1 MMALTHG
8 FAALALAVVA
18 LPVLG
23 DHVGGPLLLAAAFVG
38 GLAPDADLL
47 ASHRKTL
54 HYPVGFSVV
63 ALALL
68 GAVALTG
75 WTALVV
81 PTVVAGAA
89 ALHAVS
95 DVLGGSAERE
105 PWNPVTDN
113 GVYNHVL
120 GRWHRPRR
128 YVRYSGAPEDFLV
141 CLAFA
146 AVAIG
151 SGLTAPAVDRAL
163 IALVAFAGIYAL
175 CRKRLAAIST
185 VAGSLVPTRLCAVL
199 PAVRVEE
206 SETDGTTVDIRF
218 GR

>member
-8 FAALALAVVA
+8 FAALAVAVVA
-18 LPVLG
+18 LPVFG

-63 ALALL
+63 ALTLL
-68 GAVALTG
+68 GAFVLTG
-75 WTALVV
+75 WTALVL
-81 PTVVAGAA
+81 PTVVVGAA

-105 PWNPVTDN
+105 PWNPVTEN
-113 GVYNHVL
+113 GVYNHAL

-141 CLAFA
+141 CLALGTVAVSSALTPPA
-146 AVAIG
+146 ADRVLL
-151 SGLTAPAVDRAL
+151 GLL
-163 IALVAFAGIYAL
+163 AFAGGYAL
-175 CRKRLAAIST
+175 CRKRLAAIGAALSD
-185 VAGSLVPTRLCAVL
+185 LVPTRLRAVL
-199 PAVRVEE
+199 PSVRIVET
-206 SETDGTTVDIRF
+206 ETDGTTVDIRF

>member
-8 FAALALAVVA
+8 FAALAAAVVV

-23 DHVGGPLLLAAAFVG
+23 DYVGAPLLLAAAFVG

-54 HYPVGFSVV
+54 HYPVGFSVLFLV
-63 ALALL
+63 LL
-68 GAVALTG
+68 GAVHLT
-75 WTALVV
+75 ASAPLVV
-81 PTVVAGAA
+81 LTVGVGAA

-95 DVLGGSAERE
+95 DVFGGSAERE
-105 PWNPVTDN
+105 PWNPVTEN

-141 CLAFA
+141 CLGFA
-146 AVAIG
+146 AVTISSG
-151 SGLTAPAVDRAL
+151 STPAAAD
-163 IALVAFAGIYAL
+163 IALFSLVAVAGLYSL
-175 CRKRLAAIST
+175 CRKRLAAIG
-185 VAGSLVPTRLCAVL
+185 AGIGGLVPTRLRAIL
-199 PAVRVEE
+199 PAVRIRET
-206 SETDGTTVDIRF
+206 ETDGTTIDVRF

>member
-8 FAALALAVVA
+8 FASLAVAVVVF
-18 LPVLG
+18 PVVG
-23 DHVGGPLLLAAAFVG
+23 DHVGGPLLLAAFLG

-54 HYPVGFSVV
+54 HYPVGFSAVT
-63 ALALL
+63 LL
-68 GAVALTG
+68 LFGAVLLTG
-75 WTALVV
+75 WSALLL
-81 PTVVAGAA
+81 PTVAVGAA

-105 PWNPVTDN
+105 PWNPTMDT
-113 GVYNHVL
+113 GVYKPRSRPLASTAPIRPLL
-120 GRWHRPRR
+120 GRA
-128 YVRYSGAPEDFLV
+128 GGFFV

-146 AVAIG
+146 TVAVSSAVTP
-151 SGLTAPAVDRAL
+151 TAADITL
-163 IALVAFAGIYAL
+163 FWLVALAGLYTL

-185 VAGSLVPTRLCAVL
+185 GLSNLVPTRVRTLL
-199 PAVRVEE
+199 PTVRIEE
-206 SETDGTTVDIRF
+206 TETDGTTVDIRF

>member
-8 FAALALAVVA
+8 FASLAVAVVVF
-18 LPVLG
+18 PVVG
-23 DHVGGPLLLAAAFVG
+23 DHVGGPLLLAAFLG

-54 HYPVGFSVV
+54 HYPVGFSAVT
-63 ALALL
+63 LL
-68 GAVALTG
+68 LFGAVLLTG
-75 WTALVV
+75 WSALLL
-81 PTVVAGAA
+81 PTVAVGAA

-105 PWNPVTDN
+105 PWNPTMDT

-128 YVRYSGAPEDFLV
+128 YVRYSGAPEDFFV

-146 AVAIG
+146 TVAVSSAVTP
-151 SGLTAPAVDRAL
+151 TAADITL
-163 IALVAFAGIYAL
+163 FWLVALAGLYTL

-185 VAGSLVPTRLCAVL
+185 GLSNLVPTRVRTLL
-199 PAVRVEE
+199 PTVRIEE
-206 SETDGTTVDIRF
+206 TETDGTTVDIRF

>member
-8 FAALALAVVA
+8 FMALAAAVLLLPA
-18 LPVLG
+18 LGESAGPV
-23 DHVGGPLLLAAAFVG
+23 LLAAAFLG
-38 GLAPDADLL
+38 GLAPDADLV

-54 HYPVGFSVV
+54 HFPVWLSVA
-63 ALALL
+63 ALALSS
-68 GAVALTG
+68 
-75 WTALVV
+75 LVV
-81 PTVVAGAA
+81 VTGSPAVFVLTVAVGAA
-89 ALHAVS
+89 ALHSVS

-105 PWNPVTDN
+105 PWNPVTEN

-146 AVAIG
+146 VVAID
-151 SGLTAPAVDRAL
+151 SGLTAPAADRAL
-163 IALVAFAGIYAL
+163 LALVAFAGVYAL
-175 CRKRLAAIST
+175 CRKRLAAIGSA
-185 VAGSLVPTRLCAVL
+185 VSSLVPTRLRAVL
-199 PAVRVEE
+199 PTVRVEE
-206 SETDGTTVDIRF
+206 SETDGTTVDVRF

>member
-8 FAALALAVVA
+8 FAALAVAVVT

-38 GLAPDADLL
+38 GLAPDADLF

-68 GAVALTG
+68 GMFVLTEWVAL
-75 WTALVV
+75 LL

-105 PWNPVTDN
+105 PWNPATDN

-120 GRWHRPRR
+120 DRWHRPRR

-141 CLAFA
+141 CLAFGVVSISSPVTPPA
-146 AVAIG
+146 TDTALFWLIAVA
-151 SGLTAPAVDRAL
+151 GL
-163 IALVAFAGIYAL
+163 YAL
-175 CRKRLAAIST
+175 CRKRLSAIG
-185 VAGSLVPTRLCAVL
+185 AGLSGLVPTRLRAVL
-199 PAVRVEE
+199 PSVRIVET
-206 SETDGTTVDIRF
+206 ETDGTTVDIRF

>member
-54 HYPVGFSVV
+54 HYPVGFSVA
-63 ALALL
+63 ALGLL
-68 GAVALTG
+68 GAFALTE
-75 WTALVV
+75 WTALVL
-81 PTVVAGAA
+81 PIVVAGAA

-141 CLAFA
+141 CLTLGVVTISSALTSPA
-146 AVAIG
+146 ADRVLV
-151 SGLTAPAVDRAL
+151 GLL
-163 IALVAFAGIYAL
+163 AFAGSYAL
-175 CRKRLAAIST
+175 CRKRLAAIG
-185 VAGSLVPTRLCAVL
+185 AGIGGLVPTRLRALL
-199 PAVRVEE
+199 PTVQVVET
-206 SETDGTTVDIRF
+206 ETDGTTVDIRL